1 MARSAR
7 ASRFGT
13 TLASCG
19 GLILRVVS
27 ADSRRCGFG
36 TTPGSCG
43 ELILW
48 VASGGLPLA
57 TALPRRG
64 GGALGGWTGSRRLRT
79 SKWRPHRGGDP
90 RLREHPWLAPPA
102 RAGSALRW
110 LRAVG

>member
-48 VASGGLPLA
+48 VASGGSGFDASLPPDSHGRRRRA
-57 TALPRRG
+57 ASLPSSRRCLCLGDRRG
-64 GGALGGWTGSRRLRT
+64 AALGAS
-79 SKWRPHRGGDP
+79 GGC
-90 RLREHPWLAPPA
+90 R
-102 RAGSALRW
+102 SA
-110 LRAVG
+110 